1 MSFEDIIKALEKQK
15 SKKDAEDY
23 LMSQLSS
30 DQSKKL
36 KEVLKDRAALE
47 QMLSSKE
54 AKEIMKKF
62 TEGKNG

>member
-30 DQSKKL
+30 DQSKKF
-36 KEVLKDRAALE
+36 KEVLNDRTALE